1 MNKNTNKMF
10 QGILQYTSEQFENVE
25 KKKGY
30 IYLVRESGEV
40 NEGDAEVWFGN
51 RRYGTTNVSE
61 LSSRNVGAI
70 DTGVSMEDVGGVE
83 IAKML
88 IAEYQYLTF
97 NEQEQVRS
105 NINAMKDGD
114 ISCGTF

>member
-1 MNKNTNKMF
+1 MNKNANKIF

-30 IYLVRESGEV
+30 IYLVRK
-40 NEGDAEVWFGN
+40 NNDKNDGDVEIWFGN
-51 RRYGTTNVSE
+51 RRYGSVNISD
-61 LSSRNVGAI
+61 LNSRNVGAI
-70 DTGVSMEDVGGVE
+70 DIGMSMEGVDGVD

-88 IAEYQYLTF
+88 IAEYQYLTPD
-97 NEQEQVRS
+97 EQEQVRI
-105 NINAMKDGD
+105 NINAMKNGN